1 MPLPVRNQTHL
12 THLAVTEV
20 CQLCRNQLKLKPTNY
35 QPLRLFILDTRCST
49 PYCKPQTW
57 QAFKFLLLPIA
68 YNVNVLVH
76 RNVMWEAKHYIPC
89 DSSHFRSVEP
99 LSSTPLQL
107 SLGSADSSQHWPLWT
122 QLLPPGQCSY
132 LSTFPMPAIDLPHN
146 GREKKGHWPLVT
158 PSAALASVCI
168 AVQITFLLAQSCS
181 LPLLLSTQGF
191 CTSGHCSSPP
201 WLPKFP
207 VLHFSPLINDSSQLA
222 TCATGEVLFF
232 WSCNATDLFYHTHDQ
247 SQSK

>member
-122 QLLPPGQCSY
+122 RLLPPGQCSY

-146 GREKKGHWPLVT
+146 GREEKGHWPLVI

-168 AVQITFLLAQSCS
+168 AVKITFLLNLVPRPCCSAPKASVPVVIVVHLLDCPSFQYCTS
-181 LPLLLSTQGF
+181 LPWSMIPLS
-191 CTSGHCSSPP
+191 
-201 WLPKFP
+201 LPP
-207 VLHFSPLINDSSQLA
+207 VLQGKFCSFDHAMQQAFLSY
-222 TCATGEVLFF
+222 T
-232 WSCNATDLFYHTHDQ
+232 WSVTE
-247 SQSK
+247 